1 MTNMKKISSTIFY
14 LAIFIA
20 VVLFAYDFTTRHSL
34 NMRFVPQNVVEN
46 GVKIDNSEIISLQE
60 TVKIH
65 EAKIIEL
72 QSLVENLNKNA
83 VNSERYSK
91 FFLIASNIEKSMN
104 DEENVDIS
112 FDIKALQSFAVN
124 DAQLLKIVGDISEI
138 QTVYGAKY
146 FELKFSKVV
155 RGIMRQYYENSQD
168 HPLVSYLKSHI
179 MPYFAY
185 ITPEG
190 NHTSYVLYQAHQRL
204 EAGNM
209 VEVYNLMLGI
219 SNDSVHFKDFMEK
232 LEKHVRVSV
241 AMEKSR
247 KHVERMLV
255 ENTDAH

>member
-1 MTNMKKISSTIFY
+1 MSSIKKLSSTIFY
-14 LAIFIA
+14 SAIFIA
-20 VVLFAYDFTTRHSL
+20 VVLFAYDFTTRHFS
-34 NMRFVPQNVVEN
+34 N
-46 GVKIDNSEIISLQE
+46 VKIIPQVIAERNIKIGNAELTLLQE
-60 TVKIH
+60 TVQLH
-65 EAKIIEL
+65 EAQLAEL
-72 QSLVENLNKNA
+72 QSLIENLNKNA

-91 FFLIASNIEKSMN
+91 FFLIASNVEKRIN
-104 DEENVDIS
+104 GEENVDIS

-124 DAQLLKIVGDISEI
+124 DAVLLNIVGDISEI
-138 QTVYGAKY
+138 QTVYGEKY

-155 RGIMRQYYENSQD
+155 RGIMRQYYENAQD

-209 VEVYNLMLGI
+209 PEVYNLMLGI

-232 LEKHVRVSV
+232 LQTHVRV
-241 AMEKSR
+241 AIAIEKSR
-247 KHVERMLV
+247 KHVETMLIESGV
-255 ENTDAH
+255 

>member
-1 MTNMKKISSTIFY
+1 MPNIKKLSSTIFY

-20 VVLFAYDFTTRHSL
+20 VVLFAYDFTTRHFS
-34 NMRFVPQNVVEN
+34 NVKIVPQNVVEN
-46 GVKIDNSEIISLQE
+46 HTNIDNSELLLLQE
-60 TVKIH
+60 TVKLH

-72 QSLVENLNKNA
+72 QSLVESLNKNA
-83 VNSERYSK
+83 INSEKYSK
-91 FFLIASNIEKSMN
+91 FFLISSNIEKMMN
-104 DEENVDIS
+104 GEGGSDIS
-112 FDIKALQSFAVN
+112 FDIKALQNFSVN

-138 QTVYGAKY
+138 QTIYGEKY

-155 RGIMRQYYENSQD
+155 RNIMRQYYENSQD
-168 HPLVSYLKSHI
+168 HPIISYLKSHI

-190 NHTSYVLYQAHQRL
+190 NHTSYVLYQAHQRI

-209 VEVYNLMLGI
+209 PEAYKLMLGI

-247 KHVERMLV
+247 KYVEMMLV
-255 ENTDAH
+255 ESGV

>member
-1 MTNMKKISSTIFY
+1 MPNIKKLSSTIFY

-20 VVLFAYDFTTRHSL
+20 VVLFTYDFTTRHFS
-34 NMRFVPQNVVEN
+34 NVKFIHQNIVESDAQ
-46 GVKIDNSEIISLQE
+46 VDNSELLLLQE
-60 TVKIH
+60 TVKLH
-65 EAKIIEL
+65 EAKITEL

-83 VNSERYSK
+83 ANSERYSK
-91 FFLIASNIEKSMN
+91 FFLIASNIEKLMKG
-104 DEENVDIS
+104 EESVDIS
-112 FDIKALQSFAVN
+112 FDIKGLQTFAVN
-124 DAQLLKIVGDISEI
+124 DAQLLKIVGDISEV
-138 QTVYGAKY
+138 QSVYGEKY

-155 RGIMRQYYENSQD
+155 RSIMRQYYENAQD

-209 VEVYNLMLGI
+209 AEVYNLMLGI

-232 LEKHVRVSV
+232 LEKHVRVSA

-247 KHVERMLV
+247 KHVEMMLV
-255 ENTDAH
+255 ESKNAN